1 MRKQPHMHQLWILFN
16 VGMFVVFCR
25 KWLSGRTFCGHGS
38 ELKECWRRDWR
49 KEKLVESG
57 GILVELEND
66 PLRMANLPVKIFKV
80 LGEVCLSMF
89 IFDED
94 GHKLG
99 GRGFR
104 LEAVEVSLSHWVGGH
119 QSCSRSGKCCGETFY
134 KLLETTLV
142 CDQRT
147 SNWVWSCRE
156 MPWIICQKEEVVVGK
171 SWVLI
176 LWG

>member
-1 MRKQPHMHQLWILFN
+1 M
-16 VGMFVVFCR
+16 
-25 KWLSGRTFCGHGS
+25 
-38 ELKECWRRDWR
+38 
-49 KEKLVESG
+49 ESG

-104 LEAVEVSLSHWVGGH
+104 LEAVEVSLSH
-119 QSCSRSGKCCGETFY
+119 
-134 KLLETTLV
+134 
-142 CDQRT
+142 
-147 SNWVWSCRE
+147 
-156 MPWIICQKEEVVVGK
+156 
-171 SWVLI
+171 
-176 LWG
+176 